1 MEKVIKKIAK
11 VKKILVYITCVTLF
25 LASLW
30 VLFEKHVEEQT
41 GISVELTPEDNLN
54 MPSLTFC
61 SEEPFNSR
69 GLYYLEDDFMQ
80 NSFTMSEIFGPNF
93 INSTNVSSVTC

>member
-1 MEKVIKKIAK
+1 MKEIIMNLSRVM
-11 VKKILVYITCVTLF
+11 KILVYTICVALF

-41 GISVELTPEDNLN
+41 GISVELTPEDNLT

-61 SEEPFNSR
+61 SEEPFRSK
-69 GLYYLEDDFMQ
+69 GFYYLEDDFVQ
-80 NSFTMSEIFGPNF
+80 NSLTMSEIFGPDF
-93 INSTNVSSVTC
+93 INSTNVSKAT